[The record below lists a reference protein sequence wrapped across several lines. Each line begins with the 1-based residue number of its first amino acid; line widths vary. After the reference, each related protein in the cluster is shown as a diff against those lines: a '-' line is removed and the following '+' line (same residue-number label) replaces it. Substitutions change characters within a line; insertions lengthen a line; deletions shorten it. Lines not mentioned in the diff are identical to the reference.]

1 MEPMRD
7 IRRALL
13 EADVGAVLRKCSS
26 LSLNMRT
33 SCNAATFALCALQVS
48 LPVVRR
54 FVSSVS
60 EKALGS
66 DVIRGIRPEQQLV
79 KVFCVFVWQLALC
92 CLCLQLGNACWIR
105 C

>member
-1 MEPMRD
+1 VLSKESIAEPMRD

-13 EADVGAVLRKCSS
+13 EADVGAALRVHFR
-26 LSLNMRT
+26 SLNTST
-33 SCNAATFALCALQVS
+33 SCDSTICFLQVS

-79 KVFCVFVWQLALC
+79 KVFFVFVSDDC
-92 CLCLQLGNACWIR
+92 V
-105 C
+105 